1 MRVPLNMA
9 QIFRASAFCLLTTL
23 PLHSALANDHG
34 GGGGPEPLV
43 FTVNLG
49 TDHYLQFGVIL
60 ETATPEIAHEVAAY
74 RPRIQ
79 NEIILLISGKTSE
92 ELRTLSGKETLIEE
106 IIELANHAIHETE
119 KTGVHEALFTNFI
132 IQ

>member
-9 QIFRASAFCLLTTL
+9 QIFRVSVFCLLTAL
-23 PLHSALANDHG
+23 PLHPAIASDHG
-34 GGGGPEPLV
+34 GGGGPEPLL

-49 TDHYLQFGVIL
+49 TEHYLQFGVIL
-60 ETATPEIAHEVAAY
+60 QTATPEVAHEIAVY
-74 RPRIQ
+74 RPKIQ

-92 ELRTLSGKETLIEE
+92 QLRTLKGKEALIEE
-106 IIELANHAIHETE
+106 IIALANHVIHETE

>member
-9 QIFRASAFCLLTTL
+9 QIFRISVFCLLTAM
-23 PLHSALANDHG
+23 PLHSAQAGDHG
-34 GGGGPEPLV
+34 GGGGPEPLA

-49 TDHYLQFGVIL
+49 TEHYLQFGVIL
-60 ETATPEIAHEVAAY
+60 ETATPEAAHEVAVH
-74 RPRIQ
+74 RPHIQ
-79 NEIILLISGKTSE
+79 NEIILLISGKTAE
-92 ELRTLSGKETLIEE
+92 ELRTLSGKEALIQE
-106 IIELANHAIHETE
+106 IIELTNHVIHETE